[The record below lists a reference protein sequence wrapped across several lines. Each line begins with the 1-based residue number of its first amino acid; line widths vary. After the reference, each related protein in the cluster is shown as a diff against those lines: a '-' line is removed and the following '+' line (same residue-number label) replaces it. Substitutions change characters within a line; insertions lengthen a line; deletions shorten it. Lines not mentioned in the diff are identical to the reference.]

1 MTWGILIF
9 TIIFS
14 IIKILMTCLPT
25 GVVEWIDSKFKVH
38 KKLNE
43 SDVTITFKGTLI
55 DEVGKTQV
63 IDFYNNGIMIEKYYI
78 WPGTEGKFLD
88 PGSGIDPLKIHCK
101 SKKGDIILYLFDYNT
116 HVDVVKQ
123 NGKNV
128 VAYSLYPKDGV
139 FERLKGYESM
149 MHTN

>member
-1 MTWGILIF
+1 MTWGIIIF
-9 TIIFS
+9 TIAFS

-38 KKLNE
+38 KKLNQ
-43 SDVTITFKGTLI
+43 SDVTITFKGANV
-55 DEVGKTQV
+55 DEEGKTQV

-78 WPGTEGKFLD
+78 WPGTEGKFLN
-88 PGSGIDPLKIHCK
+88 PENGVDPLKIHCH
-101 SKKGDIILYLFDYNT
+101 SKKEDINLYLFDYST

-123 NGKNV
+123 NGHKV
-128 VAYSLYPKDGV
+128 VAYSLFPQDGV
-139 FERLKGYESM
+139 FETIKGYECI